1 MIIQKYKTVGNR
13 GLFDE
18 EENKKIKQGQGDEFW
33 GDNPKNINK

>member
-1 MIIQKYKTVGNR
+1 MIMRKYKTVGNR

-18 EENKKIKQGQGDEFW
+18 EDKKIKQGQGDEFW